1 MDKRWPALVVVAL
14 IEAEGLVVLGLGQC
28 SSSGNGNLRLTPPSY
43 IGEGGLRIAVYRQA
57 QFER

>member
-28 SSSGNGNLRLTPPSY
+28 SSSGNGNLRLTLPNY
-43 IGEGGLRIAVYRQA
+43 IGTGALRVAVFRQA